1 MESILVDGD
10 GFQNVVSLVQ
20 DGAGGGFV
28 HAAALHADKTVLN
41 DIQLA
46 NAILAADLVQV
57 LNQGNTVHLLAVHS
71 GGNALLKVDGNIGR
85 GIRCLLRGN
94 TQLQEAGLV
103 VLRLQR
109 GLFEVQTLVA
119 QMPQVLVLGV
129 VGLAV
134 DLQGDVVSL
143 GVVDLL
149 VTALDVPLTPRSNDG
164 HIGAQGL
171 EGQLKTHLIIALAGA
186 AVADGICTF
195 LDGDIRQSLGD
206 AGTCKAGAQQV
217 VLVLCAE
224 LQGGEDVVLDE
235 VLLQVEDVQLGSAG
249 SLSLLFQTVQL
260 STLTHVAG
268 DSDDFAVV
276 VVLFQ
281 PGNDDGGIQTAGVS
295 QNNLF
300 NIFLFLF
307 HKNCPLSKF
316 YPPKRLNIYS
326 FHVSYYTR
334 PATNC
339 NTAYCTRKFQLIE
352 TTLFYSLHF
361 AA

>member
-109 GLFEVQTLVA
+109 RLFEVQTLVA

-129 VGLAV
+129 VGLTV
-134 DLQGDVVSL
+134 DTQGNVVCL
-143 GVVDLL
+143 GVIDLF
-149 VTALDVPLTPRSNDG
+149 VTALDVPLTPRGDDG
-164 HIGAQGL
+164 HFG
-171 EGQLKTHLIIALAGA
+171 GQ
-186 AVADGICTF
+186 CF
-195 LDGDIRQSLGD
+195 
-206 AGTCKAGAQQV
+206 
-217 VLVLCAE
+217 
-224 LQGGEDVVLDE
+224 
-235 VLLQVEDVQLGSAG
+235 
-249 SLSLLFQTVQL
+249 
-260 STLTHVAG
+260 
-268 DSDDFAVV
+268 
-276 VVLFQ
+276 
-281 PGNDDGGIQTAGVS
+281 
-295 QNNLF
+295 
-300 NIFLFLF
+300 
-307 HKNCPLSKF
+307 
-316 YPPKRLNIYS
+316 
-326 FHVSYYTR
+326 
-334 PATNC
+334 
-339 NTAYCTRKFQLIE
+339 
-352 TTLFYSLHF
+352 
-361 AA
+361 